1 MTRLVRAMDS
11 PPIMATD
18 TVRRHETPEGIL
30 LQLKLAG
37 PVARACAWAID
48 AGIKVAIYV
57 VISMLGAFFGGVG
70 MAVML
75 IGFFLLEWFYPVAF
89 EVNSGAT
96 PGKKAMGL
104 VVIHD
109 NGTPVSLSA
118 SLIRNLLRVADFLPL
133 LYGIGL
139 LSMLANRNFQRLGD
153 MVAGTLVVY
162 RERGS
167 GDIAIP
173 RVAPKPPPVSLS
185 VEELRNLIAFAERS
199 AQLSGERRIELADQL
214 EALTGLRGQAAVDEL
229 YAYANWL
236 TRGR

>member
-1 MTRLVRAMDS
+1 MNNQNASYSSTPVVNV
-11 PPIMATD
+11 D
-18 TVRRHETPEGIL
+18 TIRWHETPEGIQ

-48 AGIKVAIYV
+48 MVIKGVIYV
-57 VISMLGAFFGGVG
+57 LVAWFAAFLGGVG
-70 MAVML
+70 MAFML
-75 IGFFLLEWFYPVAF
+75 IGFFFLEWFYPVVF
-89 EVNSGAT
+89 EVNTGAT

-109 NGTPVSLSA
+109 NGTPVSFSA

-133 LYGIGL
+133 LYGVGL
-139 LSMLANRNFQRLGD
+139 VSMLASRDFQRLGD

-162 RERGS
+162 RQQQAETVS
-167 GDIAIP
+167 IP
-173 RVAPKPPPVSLS
+173 EVTPVPPPPHLS
-185 VEELRNLIAFAERS
+185 VDELRTLIAFAERS
-199 AQLSGERRIELADQL
+199 RELSEERRIELAEQFT
-214 EALTGLRGQAAVDEL
+214 ALTGLHGEAAVNEL

>member
-1 MTRLVRAMDS
+1 MTRHAIAPDS
-11 PPIMATD
+11 AKITD
-18 TVRRHETPEGIL
+18 TIRYHETPEGIL

-37 PVARACAWAID
+37 PVARGCAWAID
-48 AGIKVAIYV
+48 AAIKAVIYV
-57 VISMLGAFFGGVG
+57 LLSMVTVFLGGVG
-70 MAVML
+70 MALML
-75 IGFFLLEWFYPVAF
+75 IGFFLLEWFYPVVF
-89 EVNSGAT
+89 EIYSGAT

-104 VVIHD
+104 VVVHD

-133 LYGIGL
+133 LYGVGL

-162 RERGS
+162 RERDKV
-167 GDIAIP
+167 DIIIP
-173 RVAPKPPPVSLS
+173 DAVPKPPPTHLNVD
-185 VEELRNLIAFAERS
+185 ELRNLIAYAERS
-199 AQLSGERRIELADQL
+199 HRLSEERRIELADQL
-214 EALTGLRGQAAVDEL
+214 SELTGLRGKAAVDEL

>member
-1 MTRLVRAMDS
+1 MTT
-11 PPIMATD
+11 TD
-18 TVRRHETPEGIL
+18 TIRRYETPEGIL
-30 LQLKLAG
+30 LQLKPAG

-48 AGIKVAIYV
+48 TAVKSVIYVSVAI
-57 VISMLGAFFGGVG
+57 ISPFLGGIGG
-70 MAVML
+70 AVML
-75 IGFFLLEWFYPVAF
+75 IGFFLLEWFFPVIF
-89 EVNSGAT
+89 EITSGAT

-104 VVIHD
+104 VVVHD
-109 NGTPVSLSA
+109 NGTPVSVSA

-162 RERGS
+162 RER
-167 GDIAIP
+167 DKINIAIP
-173 RVAPKPPPVSLS
+173 TVTPKPPPVPLS
-185 VEELRNLIAFAERS
+185 VDELRTLIAFAERS
-199 AQLSGERRIELADQL
+199 HQLSEERRIELANQL
-214 EALTGLRGQAAVDEL
+214 AELTGKQGEAAVTEL